1 MKVYVH
7 RFFLDNTISN
17 LLERSRCYGA
27 LSNLY
32 ASFEK
37 VSVHFVDLGLREMNI
52 YCADE
57 WLSTVT
63 V

>member
-1 MKVYVH
+1 MKAYVH

-17 LLERSRCYGA
+17 LLERSRCYGV

-32 ASFEK
+32 ASFAK
-37 VSVHFVDLGLREMNI
+37 VSVHFVYLGLREMNI

-57 WLSTVT
+57 
-63 V
+63 

>member
-17 LLERSRCYGA
+17 LLERSRCYRV

-32 ASFEK
+32 ASFAK

-57 WLSTVT
+57 
-63 V
+63 

>member
-17 LLERSRCYGA
+17 LLERSRCYGS

-32 ASFEK
+32 FSFEK
-37 VSVHFVDLGLREMNI
+37 VTVQFV
-52 YCADE
+52 C
-57 WLSTVT
+57 LSYG
-63 V
+63 